1 MRLHHIGITAPAV
14 VLEEVKGFCALL
26 LGLQPGFRPEFGGIR
41 GAWLYAGD
49 EPIIHLLED
58 PNRGGDKAGYFDH
71 VALRCDNFDEI
82 ETTLKENNIP
92 YAQLETQEVNQVQLF
107 LTDPSGTS
115 VELNFMMD
123 R

>member
-1 MRLHHIGITAPAV
+1 MRIHHIGITAPV
-14 VLEEVKGFCALL
+14 EILEEVKAFYALV
-26 LGLQPGFRPEFGGIR
+26 LGLKPGYRPEFGGIR

-58 PNRGGDKAGYFDH
+58 PNRPGEKSGFFDH
-71 VALRCDNFDEI
+71 VAIRCDNFDEV
-82 ETTLKENNIP
+82 EATLKANDIA

-115 VELNFMMD
+115 VELNFAMAT
-123 R
+123 